1 MSDVR
6 LKRAYDDPAANDGQR
21 ILADG
26 MWPRGVAKADAKI
39 DVWLKALA
47 PSSDLRKWFGHDPD
61 KWDKFQH
68 RYRAE
73 LGSGEQAEA
82 FEQLRNMYDHGRV
95 TLVFA
100 AKDRKFNNAVVLKQS
115 LQGN

>member
-1 MSDVR
+1 M
-6 LKRAYDDPAANDGQR
+6 AYPPLLVVIVVEINQQDTPPFSASPYTRNHH
-21 ILADG
+21 
-26 MWPRGVAKADAKI
+26 
-39 DVWLKALA
+39 
-47 PSSDLRKWFGHDPD
+47 SSDPD
-61 KWDKFQH
+61 KWDTFQH

-82 FEQLRNMYDHGRV
+82 FEQLRNMYDRGRV